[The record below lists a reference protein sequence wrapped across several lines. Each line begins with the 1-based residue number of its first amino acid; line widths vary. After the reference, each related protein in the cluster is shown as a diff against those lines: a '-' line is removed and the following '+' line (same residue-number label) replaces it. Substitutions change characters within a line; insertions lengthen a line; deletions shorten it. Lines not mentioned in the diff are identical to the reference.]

1 MASLMNP
8 SSFSHDDLTQLFNLQ
23 NDMIE
28 TLDVKH
34 TSSSVEVY
42 ITLQRDV
49 HECPV
54 CGSKTNK
61 VKAYT
66 TKKILHSLL
75 TNYPCYI
82 IYRARRYVCEVCHK
96 TFYEH
101 NPFTHGNMKI
111 SVVTVSNVLQDLKKV
126 TETFTSVAE
135 RYNLTPTTA
144 AFIFDS
150 HVSVSRK
157 ILPKYLCIDE
167 CYAFSGVHG
176 DYVCV
181 LFDFLSTDTID
192 LLPSRKKQDLIRY
205 FERIPLEERKRVQ
218 MVCIDMWETYRMV
231 SKRMF
236 PNCRV
241 AVDKFHILQ
250 DLHRKVKKIRTRV
263 MMANSVKHKSKKQLL
278 EATRR
283 NDKEARIEYDD
294 FLRRDTTY
302 YLLKKFDWLLFINY
316 ESKKTLLDSNKEK
329 RKNRKL
335 NRYLNLKDILNL
347 ILDSDEELK
356 EAYYF
361 LDDFDHFYRT
371 SNTKNSKARLERLIE
386 RAGSSSISELIEFGN
401 TIIRW
406 KNEILNSFIIVDT
419 VIDEDGVVTER
430 KINNGIAE
438 NKNRNLKILKNNSN
452 GYRNWERFRNRGLY
466 VLNKDA
472 TYHLNPLEGK

>member
-1 MASLMNP
+1 
-8 SSFSHDDLTQLFNLQ
+8 
-23 NDMIE
+23 
-28 TLDVKH
+28 
-34 TSSSVEVY
+34 
-42 ITLQRDV
+42 
-49 HECPV
+49 
-54 CGSKTNK
+54 
-61 VKAYT
+61 
-66 TKKILHSLL
+66 
-75 TNYPCYI
+75 
-82 IYRARRYVCEVCHK
+82 
-96 TFYEH
+96 
-101 NPFTHGNMKI
+101 
-111 SVVTVSNVLQDLKKV
+111 
-126 TETFTSVAE
+126 
-135 RYNLTPTTA
+135 
-144 AFIFDS
+144 
-150 HVSVSRK
+150 
-157 ILPKYLCIDE
+157 
-167 CYAFSGVHG
+167 
-176 DYVCV
+176 
-181 LFDFLSTDTID
+181 
-192 LLPSRKKQDLIRY
+192 
-205 FERIPLEERKRVQ
+205 
-218 MVCIDMWETYRMV
+218 MVCIDMWETYRIV

-236 PNCRV
+236 PNCSV

-371 SNTKNSKARLERLIE
+371 SNTKNSKVRLERLIE